1 MRKIYDSKHQ
11 QYTIRNWM
19 RIGLVLREGE
29 TYKDIYAFVMS
40 IDNCKICSVKF
51 NNEVYSEKRCMDH
64 CHRTGYFRQVL
75 CMKCNKQFDRAIKS
89 KTGHR
94 WISPHIQRKND
105 RKNTTPYVIFQ
116 YARKGFKPKGSTSLT
131 KLIAYSFIQL
141 LKIDH
146 PLLP

>member
-94 WISPHIQRKND
+94 WIGTKIQWNKG
-105 RKNTTPYVIFQ
+105 KISVSFQ
-116 YARKGFKPKGSTSLT
+116 YARKGFRRKSSTSLT
-131 KLIAYSFIQL
+131 KLICYSFIQL
-141 LKIDH
+141 LKIDR
-146 PLLP
+146 PT